1 MYIRYLSYE
10 TQAEFENDLYTKNPF
25 KIDIGAVMTIR
36 PRDHRVGN
44 VYPTQRELVFD
55 IDMTDYDAVRTCC
68 SGADVC
74 QKCWKF
80 MVIAC
85 RFLDESLRGLW
96 PIVFPSESPSSFI
109 RMVFSLFLFRMFILE
124 DFNFEHILWVF
135 SGRRGI
141 HCWVCDKTARHLDGK
156 NRNAVAE
163 YLNLFT
169 SQNSS
174 NRVILPSE
182 RMHHCMKRAHRI
194 VESYFDEICIN
205 DQNLFGSIDGRKKL
219 LELISDENIRKELEK
234 NIMAVEI
241 GDSKTV
247 WDIVN
252 RYVQTKRNAKE
263 MHRKLRFLTEEIQM
277 SLLCPRL
284 DISVSKTANHLL
296 KAPFCVHPKTGKVC
310 VPFNPSAV
318 SKFDPTTVPTLRQ
331 LLKEVDTFDKIN
343 NEDGSEKCRIALV
356 GSTLNI
362 CESIKETYK
371 FIYSSPSSFL
381 SLNLSLLAFSL
392 PIEQTYRKTAMYKSV
407 IIFEEFLRKLESSHK
422 SAGTK
427 LAASDAKLEF

>member
-1 MYIRYLSYE
+1 MVENKAEEYSQQDLQDMLKIYYKRLFPRNSFFRWLTYSHTEPSIFQNREFSFTLADEVYIRYLSYE
-10 TQAEFENDLYTKNPF
+10 NLNEFENDLFAKNPF

-36 PRDHRVGN
+36 PKDHRVGN
-44 VYPTQRELVFD
+44 VQPTQRELVFD
-55 IDMTDYDAVRTCC
+55 IDMTDYDEVRTCC

-85 RFLDESLRGLW
+85 RILDESLR
-96 PIVFPSESPSSFI
+96 
-109 RMVFSLFLFRMFILE
+109 E

-141 HCWVCDKTARHLDGK
+141 HCWVCDKIARHLDNK

-169 SQNSS
+169 SQNSTS
-174 NRVILPSE
+174 RVSLPGD
-182 RMHHCMKRAHRI
+182 RMHHSMKRAHRI
-194 VESYFDEICIN
+194 VEAYFDEICLN
-205 DQNLFGSIDGRKKL
+205 DQNIFGSSEGRKKL
-219 LELISDENIRKELEK
+219 LELIQDENTRKELEK
-234 NIMAVEI
+234 SIMSVEA

-247 WDIVN
+247 WDIVK
-252 RYVQTKRNAKE
+252 RYVIANRNVK
-263 MHRKLRFLTEEIQM
+263 KLKFLIEEIQM
-277 SLLCPRL
+277 SILCPRL

-318 SKFDPTTVPTLRQ
+318 SKFDPTTVPKLRQ
-331 LLKEVDTFDKIN
+331 LLIEVDQFDKKDEEN
-343 NEDGSEKCRIALV
+343 GSEKSRIAL
-356 GSTLNI
+356 
-362 CESIKETYK
+362 
-371 FIYSSPSSFL
+371 
-381 SLNLSLLAFSL
+381 
-392 PIEQTYRKTAMYKSV
+392 TYRKTAMYKSV

-422 SAGTK
+422 NAGTK
-427 LAASDAKLEF
+427 LEISDAKMEF